1 MKPKWNNQQIKMLFD
16 IVEKNNKIGKPTLES
31 FDEYAKMSNK
41 NILTIRNF
49 YYSFLKILK
58 NNLTL
63 QNELGINI
71 ENHSI
76 ETFEHFDNLQS
87 LEIKNKI
94 ENLTKQGM
102 SVRGACLRLSNGDYK
117 KMLRLQNKYRNMTY
131 KKNKEKIEINPKDYV
146 AKKQIIQLLKNEFD
160 SKINKNEQNI
170 QKNMQNLSKNGQILQ
185 NDSKNHKTTVYKF
198 PSQNSKKDFKNK
210 LTDEDIK
217 SLFMGLVNLVK
228 ENAKSDNQQRYEAF
242 LEKTQE
248 DKRRHILEL
257 EEKQNEIAKLNQNIN
272 ELKAKNI
279 ALNKTLENYRIDFVS
294 KIDYDN
300 NNFNNA

>member
-1 MKPKWNNQQIKMLFD
+1 MKPKWNNQQIKTLFN
-16 IVEKNNKIGKPTLES
+16 IVEKNNKLGKPTLNS

-41 NILTIRNF
+41 IIVTIRNF

-58 NNLTL
+58 DNLSL
-63 QNELGINI
+63 QKELNINI
-71 ENHSI
+71 HNHSI

-87 LEIKNKI
+87 LKIKNKI
-94 ENLTKQGM
+94 EKLTKQGM
-102 SVRGACLRLSNGDYK
+102 SVRGACLQLSNGDYK

-131 KKNKEKIEINPKDYV
+131 KKNKEKIEINQKDDV
-146 AKKQIIQLLKNEFD
+146 TKKQIMQLLKNEFN
-160 SKINKNEQNI
+160 SKINKNEQV
-170 QKNMQNLSKNGQILQ
+170 LQ
-185 NDSKNHKTTVYKF
+185 NNNKNEQTTVYKF
-198 PSQNSKKDFKNK
+198 PSQISKKDFKNK
-210 LTDEDIK
+210 LTDDDIK
-217 SLFMGLVNLVK
+217 SLFLGLVNLVK

-257 EEKQNEIAKLNQNIN
+257 EEKQNEIAKLNQHIN

-300 NNFNNA
+300 NNFSKV